1 MTALNVVSALSG
13 GGGLVEGEGVVGG
26 VKGIICAATVWP
38 QRSGCGQL
46 ATTNLGE
53 KAAASRW
60 LKLASHRTRDSVPNP
75 SDIRSVR
82 RALHLFQCDAGELQ
96 QSCGQWDRVKV
107 YKTGCHHL
115 ALPAPRT
122 AQSGPTKYNKVA
134 EHNKGCTVRNIKV

>member
-1 MTALNVVSALSG
+1 MTALNAVSALSG

-75 SDIRSVR
+75 SAIRSVR

-107 YKTGCHHL
+107 YKTGCCHQL
-115 ALPAPRT
+115 ALAATCTP
-122 AQSGPTKYNKVA
+122 QSGPTKWNKSGRHTTKTA
-134 EHNKGCTVRNIKV
+134 QH